1 MYSNP
6 NGVGITNP
14 RVSNNNNNNNNMYS
28 NPNGNV
34 ITSPTISNNNMYSD
48 ANSKSLVQNTAGTT
62 NTNNHINRNGNANF
76 LAHNNNIN
84 NNFNIESDVKAFPG
98 VIGHQTHHHRVSIF
112 NKRKKVIDHEI
123 VLNNNT
129 STQISPF
136 GPSNP
141 ASNLGPS
148 SPAHTI
154 LNHLPGTYDEFDGHT
169 GEYIKTS
176 SINPYPIK
184 HPSEV
189 DSTSNNVT

>member
-1 MYSNP
+1 M
-6 NGVGITNP
+6 
-14 RVSNNNNNNNNMYS
+14 
-28 NPNGNV
+28 
-34 ITSPTISNNNMYSD
+34 SNNNMYSD
-48 ANSKSLVQNTAGTT
+48 ANSKSLVQNTLGNT
-62 NTNNHINRNGNANF
+62 NTNNFINRNGNPNQNANF

-84 NNFNIESDVKAFPG
+84 NNLNVESEIKAFPG

-112 NKRKKVIDHEI
+112 NKRKKVIDHENI
-123 VLNNNT
+123 HNNNT
-129 STQISPF
+129 SALISPF
-136 GPSNP
+136 GPINP
-141 ASNLGPS
+141 ASNLEPS

-189 DSTSNNVT
+189 ESTSSSVT